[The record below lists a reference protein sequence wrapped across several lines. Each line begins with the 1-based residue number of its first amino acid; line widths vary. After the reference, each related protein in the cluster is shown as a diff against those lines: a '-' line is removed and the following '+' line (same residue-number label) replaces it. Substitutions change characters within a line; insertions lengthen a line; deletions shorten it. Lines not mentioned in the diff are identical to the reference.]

1 MKAVSL
7 RFRITAWYVSLLAA
21 ALVAFGASVYFG
33 LESYLKSSLQHSLA
47 SEATAITTSFL
58 SHEDAKGVP
67 WLVGEVVEAYAPES
81 SGRFIRITRIV
92 NDRGSVL
99 YQSGNSHDPYI
110 DASRIPH
117 TALRPPTSF
126 FRREYFNGGRA
137 DGGSPDNHSIVV
149 YTLPYVSPS
158 GTYFLVE
165 TGASPAPVDHLLRSL
180 LITLLLLT
188 PLILLAAAFGG
199 HMLMTRPLRPV
210 AELTEQAEHVGIGG
224 TGERLQ
230 VIPTGDEL
238 ERLSLSLNRMISRLE
253 DALNHNRRFSADVSH
268 ELRTPLTILRG
279 ELEHVAQLPN
289 LALPVN
295 EAVESAL
302 EEIDRMSKIVESLLA
317 ISRLDSGGDRMQRT
331 PVDIEALAQSTIEQM
346 GLLAEEYGVSLK
358 LKTANPRPENF
369 HASNFQASNFQT
381 SNLQPGSLQSGI
393 SAREPSALVLGDPLR
408 LKQVLVNLLDNAT
421 KYTRGGGEV
430 LVSISAD
437 SHTVLLE
444 VRDNGIGIPAASL
457 PFVFDR
463 FYRADKARSR
473 QSGGTGLG
481 LSIVKAICNAHE
493 AAVTVE
499 SVEGEGTTVRVEM
512 PRYFAS
518 NLVSN
523 LPGKVTGAQQ
533 PESSPEAHSFAASSQ
548 RVG

>member
-92 NDRGSVL
+92 DDRGSVL

-117 TALRPPTSF
+117 TALRPPASF
-126 FRREYFNGGRA
+126 FRREYFNGSGA

-158 GTYFLVE
+158 GTHFLVE

-199 HMLMTRPLRPV
+199 HLLMTRPLRPV
-210 AELTEQAEHVGIGG
+210 AELTEQAEHVGTGG

-317 ISRLDSGGDRMQRT
+317 ISRLDSGGDRMQRA

-358 LKTANPRPENF
+358 LKTANPLPENF
-369 HASNFQASNFQT
+369 HASNFQ
-381 SNLQPGSLQSGI
+381 PGSLHPGM

-421 KYTRGGGEV
+421 KYTRSGGEV

-518 NLVSN
+518 NFASNLASN
-523 LPGKVTGAQQ
+523 LPGKVAGAQQ